1 MSADPPGPVLASLS
15 QPCTAASHRICV
27 IADPHVV
34 PNQTGTWKMAHRSE
48 ELFSRA
54 IATAN
59 RLDPDLTVLAGDLT
73 ADGTVASFTRV
84 DELLEALSAP
94 VLTIPGNHDVPKS
107 FDDHTGPQTT
117 FESRYDQLPT
127 VREVGAVDVF
137 ALNTAQAADNSLRST
152 WGGKVGDD
160 SRQWLADML
169 AETVSPIVVVHHNVG
184 APADSPGG
192 KFQNFQLQDAPAMSN
207 ILTTAEVPLV
217 ISAHHHLPA
226 VLTHGVTTE
235 IMSPAVCSYPQAML
249 TLDIDSHGT
258 TVRLVPLASGEAIVS
273 SRHAAVTG
281 KPLAAGIAEMVDR
294 RIDSLPLYDGRSGTT
309 SGSTQRHSG

>member
-1 MSADPPGPVLASLS
+1 MSADPPGPVLATLS
-15 QPCTAASHRICV
+15 QPRTATSHRICV

-59 RLDPDLTVLAGDLT
+59 RLDPELTVLAGDLT
-73 ADGTVASFTRV
+73 ADGAVASFTRV
-84 DELLEALSAP
+84 DELLEALSTP

-107 FDDHTGPQTT
+107 FDDHAGPPTT

-127 VREVGAVDVF
+127 IREVGELGVF
-137 ALNTAQAADNSLRST
+137 ALNTAQAADESLRST

-169 AETVSPIVVVHHNVG
+169 AETPCPIVVVHHNVG

-192 KFQNFQLQDAPAMSN
+192 KFRNFQLQDAPAVAD

-217 ISAHHHLPA
+217 MSAHHHLPA
-226 VLTHGVTTE
+226 VLTPGVTT
-235 IMSPAVCSYPQAML
+235 
-249 TLDIDSHGT
+249 
-258 TVRLVPLASGEAIVS
+258 
-273 SRHAAVTG
+273 
-281 KPLAAGIAEMVDR
+281 
-294 RIDSLPLYDGRSGTT
+294 
-309 SGSTQRHSG
+309 

>member
-1 MSADPPGPVLASLS
+1 MSAEPLGPVLATLS
-15 QPCTAASHRICV
+15 QPRTATSHRICV

-59 RLDPDLTVLAGDLT
+59 RLDPGLTVLAGDLT

-84 DELLEALSAP
+84 DELLEALSTP

-107 FDDHTGPQTT
+107 FDDHAGPPTT

-127 VREVGAVDVF
+127 IREVGELGVF
-137 ALNTAQAADNSLRST
+137 ALNTAQAADESLRST
-152 WGGKVGDD
+152 WGGKVGDT
-160 SRQWLADML
+160 SRQWLTSRL
-169 AETVSPIVVVHHNVG
+169 TETPCPLVVAHHNVG
-184 APADSPGG
+184 VPADSPGG
-192 KFQNFQLQDAPAMSN
+192 KFQNFQLQDAPVVAD
-207 ILTTAEVPLV
+207 ILTTAAVPLA

-235 IMSPAVCSYPQAML
+235 IISPAVCSYPQAML
-249 TLDIDSHGT
+249 TIDIDSHGT
-258 TVRLVPLASGEAIVS
+258 TVRLVPLAGGEEVVA
-273 SRHAAVTG
+273 SRRAAVTG

-294 RIDSLPLYDGRSGTT
+294 RIDSLPLYDST
-309 SGSTQRHSG
+309 S